1 MTAHHVVA
9 ETARPEQAPVVAWTP
24 GPSSAARRGQAASRI
39 RTIAVLLVT
48 GALVLAAAYFTNRGT
63 GDGSLTNVNLTGNAK
78 GPAPVLGQAA
88 PPLSAT
94 AADGSSFK
102 LADLKGKLV
111 WLSFGASWCQ
121 PCRAENAD
129 LEATYEAFKARG
141 VVVVQVFMDED
152 TAAVTD
158 YATRVGITYLKVP
171 DPTSQL
177 STEYRILGIP
187 THFLID
193 RDGVLRQIKV
203 GTLQADAMAQAL
215 TDLGAGG

>member
-1 MTAHHVVA
+1 MTDNVA
-9 ETARPEQAPVVAWTP
+9 ARP
-24 GPSSAARRGQAASRI
+24 AASAGTPAIVRAPGGARVPGRI
-39 RTIAVLLVT
+39 TTIAVLLVT
-48 GALVLAAAYFTNRGT
+48 GALVLAAAYFANGGT
-63 GDGSLTNVNLTGNAK
+63 SDGGLTTVNLNGNAK
-78 GPAPVLGQAA
+78 GPAPAIGQAA
-88 PPLSAT
+88 PDLTGT
-94 AADGSSFK
+94 AADGSTFK

-129 LEATYEAFKARG
+129 LEATYEAFKAKG

-158 YATRVGITYLKVP
+158 YANRVGITYMKVP

-187 THFLID
+187 THFFID
-193 RDGVLRQIKV
+193 RDGVLREIKV